1 MMRKSCMQIIGDNI
15 ILREIK
21 PEDTNRI
28 IEWRNK
34 DWVRS
39 NFIYQNPF
47 TKESHEKWLKEFQ
60 SMQKIVP
67 GTKHLLTIRIN
78 G

>member
-1 MMRKSCMQIIGDNI
+1 MKKENKVNSYLFQKSRINKIGIENIRKSK
-15 ILREIK
+15 LRKLE
-21 PEDTNRI
+21 
-28 IEWRNK
+28 
-34 DWVRS
+34 
-39 NFIYQNPF
+39 
-47 TKESHEKWLKEFQ
+47 ESHEKWLKEFQ